1 MMTRRR
7 NWLGVGL
14 IAALVA
20 LGVGLF
26 EAARPR
32 DVTELPPIL
41 ERSVYPVGTA
51 TPGGHAP
58 GIVLVRNQYYT
69 GGVTLTP
76 AAGVVGSH
84 IDVGWNDIQPNLTA
98 TPDWRPV
105 ETQVAYA
112 AANGYQAWLSLQ
124 YFQNNFGGLDI
135 ITAPSGFPTVYYKV
149 YDFQALTPIA
159 GTPTRT
165 PVATEVAPDYGSAT
179 FRNAYATAVA
189 SMMSKFGNDPR
200 VGGFAMQLG
209 ASGETMN
216 VQEDQRAYKK
226 YWFEQVVACSAFTN
240 FVLDAAG
247 WYRAGTAKP
256 ITLALGIDAC
266 WQTSFNRDRKSNKY
280 FLEKLNGAGGA
291 TPTSTPLYIA
301 YRHNGGNP
309 DSAAA
314 MYGTPT
320 PGPWGRY
327 QPGYAFPDQGGIGF
341 EPGSPYGFPTQVPT
355 PDREGYA
362 DYLLLNAAAANADWI
377 FLQRQWLD
385 VVDPRVLDV
394 VTQTLGLGPTDS
406 ELAWL
411 WFREAEYGAS
421 VDGGGYAFSGVPG
434 PFAHLARVTGA
445 ATPTTYCAPNVR
457 ATAVAYGGSAPP
469 GACSLELSSPAAR
482 ESRNALGYAAGSTVA
497 IDIADD
503 WQYAGAADNRDYTV
517 TLRYLDNNTGQIV
530 IAWRF
535 ASGVGAVREINKTGS
550 GTWRSETFPMTA
562 ALNDPFGAH
571 DLEIRVSDAQA
582 ILNSL
587 VVANAGDSALPDD
600 TPTPTQT
607 PTPGATATRTRTPQ
621 PTATFVTATPT
632 RTPTATPDW
641 PAIACPAVTAVIDGA
656 LGEWAGVTP
665 VALNSV
671 TARLIQPATP
681 PAGATPTGTPQPQ
694 SADASATLYCGRSG
708 NLLLFAGAVRDDVFV
723 AGQTYRAFGSLS
735 IGDAVRI
742 TLDGARDGLS
752 APGGPDD
759 HDLFVSP
766 GGRVLDFDALPI
778 SVAVATAAVTGGWN
792 FELALDAG
800 ALGMGP
806 PASGDRFG
814 LTWHVQDADG
824 GGGLEWVLD
833 DRKRMGTIQ

>member
-1 MMTRRR
+1 MSKTRKT
-7 NWLGVGL
+7 WLTAGL
-14 IAALVA
+14 SALLA
-20 LGVGLF
+20 LLGILAF
-26 EAARPR
+26 EQLRPR
-32 DVTELPPIL
+32 DVTELPPIV
-41 ERSVYPVGTA
+41 ERSIFPVGTA
-51 TPGGHAP
+51 TPGGHRP
-58 GIVLVRNQYYT
+58 GIVLVRNQYYM

-84 IDVGWNDIQPNLTA
+84 IDIGWNDIQPNLTA

-149 YDFQALTPIA
+149 YDFQALTPVA

-165 PVATEVAPDYGSAT
+165 PVATEVAPNYGSAT

-189 SMMSKFGNDPR
+189 SMLTKFGSDAR
-200 VGGFAMQLG
+200 VGGFALQLG

-226 YWFEQVVACSAFTN
+226 YWFEQVVSCDAFTN

-247 WYRAGTAKP
+247 WYRAGTQKP
-256 ITLALGIDAC
+256 LTLALGIDAC
-266 WQTSFNRDRKSNKY
+266 WQSSFNRDRKSNKY
-280 FLEKLNGAGGA
+280 FLEKLNGANGA

-327 QPGYAFPDQGGIGF
+327 QPGHALDGQGGIGF

-362 DYLLLNAAAANADWI
+362 DYMLLNLAAANADWI
-377 FLQRQWLD
+377 FLQKEWLA

-394 VTQTLGLGPTDS
+394 VTQTLGLDAANSP
-406 ELAWL
+406 LAWV
-411 WFREAEYGAS
+411 WFRGAEFGAS
-421 VDGGGYAFSGVPG
+421 VDGGGYTFSGYPD
-434 PFAHLARVTGA
+434 PFTHLVRVTGS
-445 ATPTTYCAPNVR
+445 ATPTTYCSPAVR
-457 ATAVAYGGSAPP
+457 ATAQAYGGSAPP
-469 GACSLELSSPAAR
+469 AACAQELSSPAAR
-482 ESRNALGYAAGSTVA
+482 ESRNALGYAAGSVVGL
-497 IDIADD
+497 DIADD
-503 WQYAGAADNRDYTV
+503 WQYAGDAANRDYTAE
-517 TLRYLDNNTGQIV
+517 LRYLDNNTGTITV
-530 IAWRF
+530 RWKF
-535 ASGVGAVREINKTGS
+535 ASGVGSERTISKTGS
-550 GTWRSETFPMTA
+550 GTWRTESWPLTA
-562 ALNDPFGAH
+562 ALNDGYGGH
-571 DLEIRVSDAQA
+571 DVEIVVSDAQA

-587 VVANAGDSALPDD
+587 VLSYAGPSAWEDA

-607 PTPGATATRTRTPQ
+607 PTPGATPTPSRTPR
-621 PTATFVTATPT
+621 PTATFVTATVT

-641 PAIACPAVTAVIDGA
+641 PALLCPEITPDLDGSLA
-656 LGEWAGVTP
+656 EWSSVTP

-671 TARLIQPATP
+671 TAALIQPATP
-681 PAGATPTGTPQPQ
+681 AVAATPTGTPQPQ
-694 SADASATLYCGRSG
+694 AADASALLYCGRSV
-708 NLLLFAGAVRDDVFV
+708 NTLYFAGKVLDDTFV
-723 AGQTYRAFGSLS
+723 AGQTYRAFGSLA

-752 APGGPDD
+752 IPAGADD
-759 HDLFVSP
+759 HDVFVAP
-766 GGRVLDFDALPI
+766 NGRALDFDTYPLDAQVVI
-778 SVAVATAAVTGGWN
+778 GATPGGWT
-792 FELALDAG
+792 FELALDRSALNISDLAG
-800 ALGMGP
+800 A
-806 PASGDRFG
+806 RFG
-814 LTWHVQDADG
+814 LTWHLQDADSAT
-824 GGGLEWVLD
+824 GLEFVLD
-833 DRKRMGTIQ
+833 DRKRMGSVP